1 MALAMDI
8 RATATRPTPMVGR
21 YMPVATHQTSP
32 CIIPGR
38 SIMAPATARASTVP
52 QEVVGN
58 PSAMVAAMVGM
69 QVALVD
75 IRAAITEV
83 ATAKLSWPSG
93 EL

>member
-1 MALAMDI
+1 
-8 RATATRPTPMVGR
+8 
-21 YMPVATHQTSP
+21 
-32 CIIPGR
+32 
-38 SIMAPATARASTVP
+38 MAPATARASTVP

-58 PSAMVAAMVGM
+58 PSAMVGM

>member
-8 RATATRPTPMVGR
+8 RAPATRPTPMAGR

-58 PSAMVAAMVGM
+58 LSAMAAAVVGM
-69 QVALVD
+69 RVALVD
-75 IRAAITEV
+75 IPEAVTEV